1 MSCNRWLTY
10 RTLVM
15 WTLGSLVEVGT
26 MGKIAKLLPVLLLC
40 VGLFHCSDTVTDPQD
55 EPPRALTQA
64 ELQTVSAFNDFG
76 FELFRQV
83 IQIDEGD
90 TNVFVSPLSVSM
102 ALGMTVNGARGTT
115 EEDMKSTLEFGSM
128 DIADI
133 NEAYQ
138 GLMELLPGLDPEVL
152 FEVANSIWY
161 RMGEDIREEF
171 LGACQTYFDADVTE
185 IDFGSPDAAPTI
197 NGWVD
202 DKTHGKIKKIVGDP
216 VPADIVMYLINA
228 IYFKGTWTDEFDPDL
243 THDDDFYPPKGAQI
257 SCRMMARPDAGEMA
271 EFEYF
276 ADNDVEVID
285 LPYAKGF
292 YTMTLVLPA
301 GGVDL
306 EGLIAGIDGE
316 KWRAWTDS
324 LSTHK
329 GRLLMPKFE
338 TTYEI
343 ELKDALSALGMGL
356 AFTPDAD
363 FSGMREGGGLWI
375 DKVKHKTYVRVDEAG
390 TEAAAVTSVGM
401 IDVANPDTFI
411 MHINRP
417 FLFAIR
423 EKHSG
428 TILFIGKITDPGYL
442 E

>member
-1 MSCNRWLTY
+1 MS
-10 RTLVM
+10 
-15 WTLGSLVEVGT
+15 
-26 MGKIAKLLPVLLLC
+26 KITKLLPVLLLC
-40 VGLFHCSDTVTDPQD
+40 VGILHCSDTVTNPRD

-76 FELFRQV
+76 FELFRRV
-83 IQIDEGD
+83 IQEDEGD
-90 TNVFVSPLSVSM
+90 TNVFVSPLSISM
-102 ALGMTVNGARGTT
+102 ALGMTMNGARGTT
-115 EEDMKSTLEFGSM
+115 EDAMKSTLEFGEM

-161 RMGEDIREEF
+161 RMGENIREEF
-171 LGACQTYFDADVTE
+171 LAACRTYFDADVTE
-185 IDFGSPDAAPTI
+185 INFGSPDAAPTI
-197 NGWVD
+197 NAWVD

-216 VPADIVMYLINA
+216 IPADIVMYLINA
-228 IYFKGTWTDEFDPDL
+228 IYFKGTWTDEFDPGL
-243 THDDDFYPPKGAQI
+243 THDDTFYLPKGAQV
-257 SCRMMARPDAGEMA
+257 SCRMMARPDEEKLV

-276 ADNDVEVID
+276 ADNEAQVID
-285 LPYAKGF
+285 LPYAKGW

-301 GGVDL
+301 GGIDL
-306 EGLIAGIDGE
+306 ESLIAGIDGE
-316 KWRAWTDS
+316 KWKAWTDS
-324 LSTHK
+324 LSTRE

-343 ELKDALSALGMGL
+343 ELKDALTALGMGL
-356 AFTPDAD
+356 AFTPAAD

-375 DKVKHKTYVRVDEAG
+375 DKVKHKTYVSVDEAG

-401 IDVANPDTFI
+401 IEWVDPETFI
-411 MHINRP
+411 MHVNRP

-428 TILFIGKITDPGYL
+428 TILFIGKITDTGYL